1 MGSEK
6 SGGEEI
12 FRVKMWLRE
21 RVPNGENQIFRFMQQ
36 FPGVEV
42 EKVE

>member
-1 MGSEK
+1 VGSEEWLK
-6 SGGEEI
+6 
-12 FRVKMWLRE
+12 VKMWVRE
-21 RVPNGENQIFRFMQQ
+21 RVPNGENQILRFMQQ